1 MNTPINHLT
10 AGFIGLGLIGGSI
23 ARGLKRS
30 APDIQIMA
38 YMRTREK
45 LEQAHA
51 DGIVDL
57 ILDGVDEHLSECDII
72 FLCTPVEFNE
82 SYLRQIRPFLK
93 EGAVVTDVGSTKTSI
108 HETVAAL
115 GMESC
120 FVGGHPMAGS
130 EKTGYESSTDHLLEN
145 AYYIITPTPHT
156 PASYTDRM
164 VEVAKAIGALP
175 LVLDYHRHDF
185 IVAAISHL
193 PHLIAS
199 SLVNLVHDCD
209 SEDQMMKRLA
219 ASVSQYMSASSI
231 VTEQTRK
238 QSAGVVNELSVN
250 LDHYFDMVRNSFEY
264 IANNSTV
271 QEELE
276 SDEPYKS
283 DGTELYSYYSR
294 SGQIRRLL
302 LQGYTSI
309 YMNDIQL
316 YGYNGA
322 NHLLAN
328 NHEINEN
335 TAQTSC
341 ELAEQAK
348 GRCIYYNASEE
359 GLMYMAKQ
367 IKDSLTMKP
376 VGILRASI
384 KLSYLKKMTITARDS
399 LAAHIFLLDN
409 DKNVLIES
417 AENDATISDRS
428 WIEKISGNTG
438 EFLFTADG
446 QGYDCVYQR
455 SSDTGL
461 TVVGMIPMSFL
472 QKTARG
478 LQKTTI
484 MLILASLMLCIFLA
498 NILAK
503 GIAGPIKRTSKAMQQ
518 FAEGDFSV
526 RLPEGRRDEIGAM
539 NSVFNQTIEKIEQ
552 LIKQVVEMETVNKD
566 IEFQA
571 LQAQINPH
579 FLYNVL
585 DTINWMARKKG
596 EDNICRMVTSI
607 SSLMRASISNK
618 RSMVYIREEI
628 KYVQDY
634 LYIQETRYGDKFT
647 SYIEVD
653 ERLNELEIP
662 KMTIQ
667 TLVENAVVH
676 GVENATWDCFLYVSG
691 EITDGMA
698 VFTVKDDGVGM
709 SQEQLE
715 KLMGTEE
722 EPDHEAER
730 THTHLGVYAVRKRLD
745 YVYQNKARMSITSEP
760 GKGTQVILE
769 IPMNGNVGVTYR
781 KCDEPVNE
789 NNKKRGDER

>member
-1 MNTPINHLT
+1 
-10 AGFIGLGLIGGSI
+10 
-23 ARGLKRS
+23 
-30 APDIQIMA
+30 
-38 YMRTREK
+38 
-45 LEQAHA
+45 
-51 DGIVDL
+51 
-57 ILDGVDEHLSECDII
+57 
-72 FLCTPVEFNE
+72 
-82 SYLRQIRPFLK
+82 
-93 EGAVVTDVGSTKTSI
+93 
-108 HETVAAL
+108 
-115 GMESC
+115 
-120 FVGGHPMAGS
+120 
-130 EKTGYESSTDHLLEN
+130 
-145 AYYIITPTPHT
+145 
-156 PASYTDRM
+156 
-164 VEVAKAIGALP
+164 
-175 LVLDYHRHDF
+175 
-185 IVAAISHL
+185 
-193 PHLIAS
+193 
-199 SLVNLVHDCD
+199 
-209 SEDQMMKRLA
+209 
-219 ASVSQYMSASSI
+219 
-231 VTEQTRK
+231 
-238 QSAGVVNELSVN
+238 
-250 LDHYFDMVRNSFEY
+250 
-264 IANNSTV
+264 
-271 QEELE
+271 
-276 SDEPYKS
+276 
-283 DGTELYSYYSR
+283 
-294 SGQIRRLL
+294 
-302 LQGYTSI
+302 
-309 YMNDIQL
+309 
-316 YGYNGA
+316 
-322 NHLLAN
+322 
-328 NHEINEN
+328 
-335 TAQTSC
+335 
-341 ELAEQAK
+341 
-348 GRCIYYNASEE
+348 
-359 GLMYMAKQ
+359 
-367 IKDSLTMKP
+367 
-376 VGILRASI
+376 
-384 KLSYLKKMTITARDS
+384 
-399 LAAHIFLLDN
+399 
-409 DKNVLIES
+409 
-417 AENDATISDRS
+417 
-428 WIEKISGNTG
+428 
-438 EFLFTADG
+438 
-446 QGYDCVYQR
+446 
-455 SSDTGL
+455 
-461 TVVGMIPMSFL
+461 MSFL

-526 RLPEGRRDEIGAM
+526 RLPEGRRDEIGTM

-667 TLVENAVVH
+667 TLVENAVIH

-781 KCDEPVNE
+781 KYDETVNE

>member
-1 MNTPINHLT
+1 MKYLKKWYINLSIQRKILYCT
-10 AGFIGLGLIGGSI
+10 LGVAL
-23 ARGLKRS
+23 
-30 APDIQIMA
+30 
-38 YMRTREK
+38 
-45 LEQAHA
+45 
-51 DGIVDL
+51 
-57 ILDGVDEHLSECDII
+57 
-72 FLCTPVEFNE
+72 
-82 SYLRQIRPFLK
+82 
-93 EGAVVTDVGSTKTSI
+93 VV
-108 HETVAAL
+108 L
-115 GMESC
+115 
-120 FVGGHPMAGS
+120 
-130 EKTGYESSTDHLLEN
+130 
-145 AYYIITPTPHT
+145 
-156 PASYTDRM
+156 
-164 VEVAKAIGALP
+164 
-175 LVLDYHRHDF
+175 
-185 IVAAISHL
+185 
-193 PHLIAS
+193 
-199 SLVNLVHDCD
+199 
-209 SEDQMMKRLA
+209 LA

-264 IANNSTV
+264 IANNNTV

-399 LAAHIFLLDN
+399 LSAHIFLLDN

-417 AENDATISDRS
+417 AENDSTISDRS

-438 EFLFTADG
+438 DFLFTADG

-539 NSVFNQTIEKIEQ
+539 NSV
-552 LIKQVVEMETVNKD
+552 
-566 IEFQA
+566 
-571 LQAQINPH
+571 
-579 FLYNVL
+579 
-585 DTINWMARKKG
+585 ARKKG

-781 KCDEPVNE
+781 KYDETVNE

>member
-1 MNTPINHLT
+1 
-10 AGFIGLGLIGGSI
+10 
-23 ARGLKRS
+23 
-30 APDIQIMA
+30 
-38 YMRTREK
+38 
-45 LEQAHA
+45 
-51 DGIVDL
+51 
-57 ILDGVDEHLSECDII
+57 
-72 FLCTPVEFNE
+72 
-82 SYLRQIRPFLK
+82 
-93 EGAVVTDVGSTKTSI
+93 
-108 HETVAAL
+108 
-115 GMESC
+115 
-120 FVGGHPMAGS
+120 
-130 EKTGYESSTDHLLEN
+130 
-145 AYYIITPTPHT
+145 
-156 PASYTDRM
+156 
-164 VEVAKAIGALP
+164 
-175 LVLDYHRHDF
+175 
-185 IVAAISHL
+185 
-193 PHLIAS
+193 
-199 SLVNLVHDCD
+199 
-209 SEDQMMKRLA
+209 
-219 ASVSQYMSASSI
+219 
-231 VTEQTRK
+231 
-238 QSAGVVNELSVN
+238 
-250 LDHYFDMVRNSFEY
+250 
-264 IANNSTV
+264 
-271 QEELE
+271 
-276 SDEPYKS
+276 
-283 DGTELYSYYSR
+283 
-294 SGQIRRLL
+294 
-302 LQGYTSI
+302 
-309 YMNDIQL
+309 
-316 YGYNGA
+316 
-322 NHLLAN
+322 
-328 NHEINEN
+328 
-335 TAQTSC
+335 
-341 ELAEQAK
+341 
-348 GRCIYYNASEE
+348 
-359 GLMYMAKQ
+359 
-367 IKDSLTMKP
+367 
-376 VGILRASI
+376 
-384 KLSYLKKMTITARDS
+384 
-399 LAAHIFLLDN
+399 
-409 DKNVLIES
+409 
-417 AENDATISDRS
+417 
-428 WIEKISGNTG
+428 
-438 EFLFTADG
+438 
-446 QGYDCVYQR
+446 
-455 SSDTGL
+455 
-461 TVVGMIPMSFL
+461 MSFL

-498 NILAK
+498 DILAK

-781 KCDEPVNE
+781 KYDETVNE

>member
-1 MNTPINHLT
+1 
-10 AGFIGLGLIGGSI
+10 
-23 ARGLKRS
+23 
-30 APDIQIMA
+30 
-38 YMRTREK
+38 
-45 LEQAHA
+45 
-51 DGIVDL
+51 
-57 ILDGVDEHLSECDII
+57 
-72 FLCTPVEFNE
+72 
-82 SYLRQIRPFLK
+82 
-93 EGAVVTDVGSTKTSI
+93 
-108 HETVAAL
+108 
-115 GMESC
+115 
-120 FVGGHPMAGS
+120 
-130 EKTGYESSTDHLLEN
+130 
-145 AYYIITPTPHT
+145 
-156 PASYTDRM
+156 
-164 VEVAKAIGALP
+164 
-175 LVLDYHRHDF
+175 
-185 IVAAISHL
+185 
-193 PHLIAS
+193 
-199 SLVNLVHDCD
+199 
-209 SEDQMMKRLA
+209 
-219 ASVSQYMSASSI
+219 
-231 VTEQTRK
+231 
-238 QSAGVVNELSVN
+238 
-250 LDHYFDMVRNSFEY
+250 
-264 IANNSTV
+264 
-271 QEELE
+271 
-276 SDEPYKS
+276 
-283 DGTELYSYYSR
+283 
-294 SGQIRRLL
+294 
-302 LQGYTSI
+302 
-309 YMNDIQL
+309 
-316 YGYNGA
+316 
-322 NHLLAN
+322 
-328 NHEINEN
+328 
-335 TAQTSC
+335 
-341 ELAEQAK
+341 
-348 GRCIYYNASEE
+348 
-359 GLMYMAKQ
+359 
-367 IKDSLTMKP
+367 
-376 VGILRASI
+376 
-384 KLSYLKKMTITARDS
+384 
-399 LAAHIFLLDN
+399 
-409 DKNVLIES
+409 
-417 AENDATISDRS
+417 
-428 WIEKISGNTG
+428 
-438 EFLFTADG
+438 
-446 QGYDCVYQR
+446 
-455 SSDTGL
+455 
-461 TVVGMIPMSFL
+461 MSFL

-745 YVYQNKARMSITSEP
+745 YVYQNKARMSIISEP

>member
-1 MNTPINHLT
+1 MKYLKKWYINLSIQRKILYCT
-10 AGFIGLGLIGGSI
+10 LGVAL
-23 ARGLKRS
+23 
-30 APDIQIMA
+30 
-38 YMRTREK
+38 
-45 LEQAHA
+45 
-51 DGIVDL
+51 
-57 ILDGVDEHLSECDII
+57 
-72 FLCTPVEFNE
+72 
-82 SYLRQIRPFLK
+82 
-93 EGAVVTDVGSTKTSI
+93 VV
-108 HETVAAL
+108 L
-115 GMESC
+115 
-120 FVGGHPMAGS
+120 
-130 EKTGYESSTDHLLEN
+130 
-145 AYYIITPTPHT
+145 
-156 PASYTDRM
+156 
-164 VEVAKAIGALP
+164 
-175 LVLDYHRHDF
+175 
-185 IVAAISHL
+185 
-193 PHLIAS
+193 
-199 SLVNLVHDCD
+199 
-209 SEDQMMKRLA
+209 LA

-438 EFLFTADG
+438 DFLFTADG

-498 NILAK
+498 DILAK

-647 SYIEVD
+647 SYMEVD
-653 ERLNELEIP
+653 EALNELEDGSSYDISSWDGSTTYSVSRDINEMKKGIRQVRRRAGVP
-662 KMTIQ
+662 DYTM
-667 TLVENAVVH
+667 VEYQDRDVFRKKLKRERQIELMAE
-676 GVENATWDCFLYVSG
+676 GQRYFDLRRWKDAEVEESKKNYGCNFY
-691 EITDGMA
+691 
-698 VFTVKDDGVGM
+698 M
-709 SQEQLE
+709 SD
-715 KLMGTEE
+715 TEE
-722 EPDHEAER
+722 QREQFYTPIEIADLPTAFSRKLYFWPISHDELKR
-730 THTHLGVYAVRKRLD
+730 NKRLT
-745 YVYQNKARMSITSEP
+745 QNP
-760 GKGTQVILE
+760 GW
-769 IPMNGNVGVTYR
+769 TYN
-781 KCDEPVNE
+781 D
-789 NNKKRGDER
+789 

>member
-1 MNTPINHLT
+1 
-10 AGFIGLGLIGGSI
+10 
-23 ARGLKRS
+23 
-30 APDIQIMA
+30 
-38 YMRTREK
+38 
-45 LEQAHA
+45 
-51 DGIVDL
+51 
-57 ILDGVDEHLSECDII
+57 
-72 FLCTPVEFNE
+72 
-82 SYLRQIRPFLK
+82 
-93 EGAVVTDVGSTKTSI
+93 
-108 HETVAAL
+108 
-115 GMESC
+115 
-120 FVGGHPMAGS
+120 
-130 EKTGYESSTDHLLEN
+130 
-145 AYYIITPTPHT
+145 
-156 PASYTDRM
+156 
-164 VEVAKAIGALP
+164 
-175 LVLDYHRHDF
+175 
-185 IVAAISHL
+185 
-193 PHLIAS
+193 
-199 SLVNLVHDCD
+199 
-209 SEDQMMKRLA
+209 
-219 ASVSQYMSASSI
+219 
-231 VTEQTRK
+231 
-238 QSAGVVNELSVN
+238 
-250 LDHYFDMVRNSFEY
+250 
-264 IANNSTV
+264 
-271 QEELE
+271 
-276 SDEPYKS
+276 
-283 DGTELYSYYSR
+283 
-294 SGQIRRLL
+294 
-302 LQGYTSI
+302 
-309 YMNDIQL
+309 
-316 YGYNGA
+316 
-322 NHLLAN
+322 
-328 NHEINEN
+328 
-335 TAQTSC
+335 
-341 ELAEQAK
+341 
-348 GRCIYYNASEE
+348 
-359 GLMYMAKQ
+359 
-367 IKDSLTMKP
+367 
-376 VGILRASI
+376 
-384 KLSYLKKMTITARDS
+384 
-399 LAAHIFLLDN
+399 
-409 DKNVLIES
+409 
-417 AENDATISDRS
+417 
-428 WIEKISGNTG
+428 
-438 EFLFTADG
+438 
-446 QGYDCVYQR
+446 
-455 SSDTGL
+455 
-461 TVVGMIPMSFL
+461 MSFL

-618 RSMVYIREEI
+618 RSIVYIREEI

-745 YVYQNKARMSITSEP
+745 YVYQNKARMSIISEP

-781 KCDEPVNE
+781 KYDETVNE

>member
-1 MNTPINHLT
+1 
-10 AGFIGLGLIGGSI
+10 
-23 ARGLKRS
+23 
-30 APDIQIMA
+30 
-38 YMRTREK
+38 
-45 LEQAHA
+45 
-51 DGIVDL
+51 
-57 ILDGVDEHLSECDII
+57 
-72 FLCTPVEFNE
+72 
-82 SYLRQIRPFLK
+82 
-93 EGAVVTDVGSTKTSI
+93 
-108 HETVAAL
+108 
-115 GMESC
+115 
-120 FVGGHPMAGS
+120 
-130 EKTGYESSTDHLLEN
+130 
-145 AYYIITPTPHT
+145 
-156 PASYTDRM
+156 
-164 VEVAKAIGALP
+164 
-175 LVLDYHRHDF
+175 
-185 IVAAISHL
+185 
-193 PHLIAS
+193 
-199 SLVNLVHDCD
+199 
-209 SEDQMMKRLA
+209 
-219 ASVSQYMSASSI
+219 
-231 VTEQTRK
+231 
-238 QSAGVVNELSVN
+238 
-250 LDHYFDMVRNSFEY
+250 
-264 IANNSTV
+264 
-271 QEELE
+271 
-276 SDEPYKS
+276 
-283 DGTELYSYYSR
+283 
-294 SGQIRRLL
+294 
-302 LQGYTSI
+302 
-309 YMNDIQL
+309 
-316 YGYNGA
+316 
-322 NHLLAN
+322 
-328 NHEINEN
+328 
-335 TAQTSC
+335 
-341 ELAEQAK
+341 
-348 GRCIYYNASEE
+348 
-359 GLMYMAKQ
+359 
-367 IKDSLTMKP
+367 
-376 VGILRASI
+376 
-384 KLSYLKKMTITARDS
+384 
-399 LAAHIFLLDN
+399 
-409 DKNVLIES
+409 
-417 AENDATISDRS
+417 
-428 WIEKISGNTG
+428 
-438 EFLFTADG
+438 
-446 QGYDCVYQR
+446 
-455 SSDTGL
+455 
-461 TVVGMIPMSFL
+461 MSFL

-498 NILAK
+498 DILAK

-745 YVYQNKARMSITSEP
+745 YVYQNKARMSITSEQ

-781 KCDEPVNE
+781 KYDETVNE